1 MAKIDDSVKKKVPE
15 LRFKGFTDEWEQ
27 RKLGDE
33 VRIVMGQSPNSEN
46 YTDDPNDYILVQG
59 NADMKNGRVL
69 PRVWTTQVTKQ
80 AEKDDLILSVRA
92 PVGDIGKT
100 AYDVVIGRGVA
111 AIKGNEF
118 IFQNLGKMKSDGY
131 WTRYSTGST
140 FESINSTDIKEAII
154 SVPEIEEQDKIGSFF
169 KQLDNTITLHQ
180 SKLDLLKEQ
189 KKGYL
194 QKMFPKNGAK
204 VPELRFAGF
213 ADDWEDRKLG
223 DVLSERNDQ
232 TPETNEYP
240 LMSFVQG
247 KGVTPKGERYNRSFL
262 VKDSEKKYKKTELG
276 DFIYS
281 SNNLETGS
289 IGFNRT
295 GKAVISPVYSIFKSK
310 KSRESQFIGIM
321 SARKDFISKM
331 VRFRQGVVYGQ
342 WRIHESDFLNI
353 DMKMPNDKEQQ
364 LIISFFENIDKT
376 IALHQRKL
384 DLLKEQKKGY
394 LQKMFPKNGAKVPE
408 LRFAGVADDWEQ
420 RKLNEVSDIYDGT
433 HQTPK
438 YQDNGVMF
446 LSVENIKTL
455 TSNKFISREAFEDE
469 FKIRPQRGDVL
480 MTRIG
485 DIGTANVVETD
496 EDLAYY
502 VSLALFKSE
511 ELNPYF
517 LQASIYAP
525 FVQDQIW
532 KRTLHIAF
540 PKKINKNEIGQVPI
554 NVPTLEEQTK
564 IGSFFKQLDNTITL
578 HQRKLDLLKEQKKG
592 FLQKMF
598 V

>member
-15 LRFKGFTDEWEQ
+15 LRFKGFTDDWEE
-27 RKLGDE
+27 RKLGEHAKYRRGSFPQPYGNKEWYDGE
-33 VRIVMGQSPNSEN
+33 GAMPFVQVVDVTNKLTLVENTKQKISKLAQSKSVFVPKG
-46 YTDDPNDYILVQG
+46 TVVVTLQG
-59 NADMKNGRVL
+59 SIGRVAI
-69 PRVWTTQVTKQ
+69 TQYDSFVDRTLLIFEDY
-80 AEKDDLILSVRA
+80 EKETDERFWAYTIQKKFEIEKLKA
-92 PVGDIGKT
+92 PGGTIKT
-100 AYDVVIGRGVA
+100 I
-111 AIKGNEF
+111 
-118 IFQNLGKMKSDGY
+118 
-131 WTRYSTGST
+131 T
-140 FESINSTDIKEAII
+140 KEAL
-154 SVPEIEEQDKIGSFF
+154 SSFDVHLPQFKEQAKIGSFF
-169 KQLDNTITLHQ
+169 KQLD
-180 SKLDLLKEQ
+180 D
-189 KKGYL
+189 
-194 QKMFPKNGAK
+194 
-204 VPELRFAGF
+204 
-213 ADDWEDRKLG
+213 
-223 DVLSERNDQ
+223 
-232 TPETNEYP
+232 
-240 LMSFVQG
+240 
-247 KGVTPKGERYNRSFL
+247 
-262 VKDSEKKYKKTELG
+262 
-276 DFIYS
+276 
-281 SNNLETGS
+281 
-289 IGFNRT
+289 
-295 GKAVISPVYSIFKSK
+295 
-310 KSRESQFIGIM
+310 
-321 SARKDFISKM
+321 
-331 VRFRQGVVYGQ
+331 
-342 WRIHESDFLNI
+342 
-353 DMKMPNDKEQQ
+353 
-364 LIISFFENIDKT
+364 T

-408 LRFAGVADDWEQ
+408 LRFAGFADDWEQ

-554 NVPTLEEQTK
+554 NVPTLAEQTK
-564 IGSFFKQLDNTITL
+564 IGSFFKQLDDTIAL

>member
-1 MAKIDDSVKKKVPE
+1 MMSKKSPQ
-15 LRFKGFTDEWEQ
+15 LRFEGFTDDWEE
-27 RKLGDE
+27 RKLSDLFIKGGSGGTPKSTNKAFYDGDIPFLGISDITKSNGFINNTE
-33 VRIVMGQSPNSEN
+33 KHISSDGLNSSAAWIVSKGAISLAMYASVGKLAILNIDAATSQAFYNMIFDDYDLRDLVYQRLNKANELSEWNKLISTGTQSN
-46 YTDDPNDYILVQG
+46 L
-59 NADMKNGRVL
+59 NADKVKNFQMYL
-69 PRVWTTQVTKQ
+69 PKNHD
-80 AEKDDLILSVRA
+80 EIKLI
-92 PVGDIGKT
+92 
-100 AYDVVIGRGVA
+100 
-111 AIKGNEF
+111 
-118 IFQNLGKMKSDGY
+118 
-131 WTRYSTGST
+131 ST
-140 FESINSTDIKEAII
+140 
-154 SVPEIEEQDKIGSFF
+154 FF
-169 KQLDNTITLHQ
+169 KQIDN
-180 SKLDLLKEQ
+180 
-189 KKGYL
+189 
-194 QKMFPKNGAK
+194 
-204 VPELRFAGF
+204 
-213 ADDWEDRKLG
+213 
-223 DVLSERNDQ
+223 
-232 TPETNEYP
+232 
-240 LMSFVQG
+240 
-247 KGVTPKGERYNRSFL
+247 
-262 VKDSEKKYKKTELG
+262 
-276 DFIYS
+276 
-281 SNNLETGS
+281 
-289 IGFNRT
+289 
-295 GKAVISPVYSIFKSK
+295 
-310 KSRESQFIGIM
+310 
-321 SARKDFISKM
+321 
-331 VRFRQGVVYGQ
+331 
-342 WRIHESDFLNI
+342 
-353 DMKMPNDKEQQ
+353 
-364 LIISFFENIDKT
+364 T

-408 LRFAGVADDWEQ
+408 LRFAGFADDWEV

-540 PKKINKNEIGQVPI
+540 PKKINKNEIGQGPI
-554 NVPTLEEQTK
+554 NVPTLAEQTK
-564 IGSFFKQLDNTITL
+564 IGSFFKQLDKTIAL

-592 FLQKMF
+592 FLQTMF
-598 V
+598 VK

>member
-15 LRFKGFTDEWEQ
+15 LRFKGFTD
-27 RKLGDE
+27 
-33 VRIVMGQSPNSEN
+33 
-46 YTDDPNDYILVQG
+46 
-59 NADMKNGRVL
+59 
-69 PRVWTTQVTKQ
+69 
-80 AEKDDLILSVRA
+80 
-92 PVGDIGKT
+92 
-100 AYDVVIGRGVA
+100 
-111 AIKGNEF
+111 
-118 IFQNLGKMKSDGY
+118 
-131 WTRYSTGST
+131 
-140 FESINSTDIKEAII
+140 
-154 SVPEIEEQDKIGSFF
+154 
-169 KQLDNTITLHQ
+169 
-180 SKLDLLKEQ
+180 
-189 KKGYL
+189 
-194 QKMFPKNGAK
+194 
-204 VPELRFAGF
+204 
-213 ADDWEDRKLG
+213 DWE
-223 DVLSERNDQ
+223 V
-232 TPETNEYP
+232 
-240 LMSFVQG
+240 
-247 KGVTPKGERYNRSFL
+247 
-262 VKDSEKKYKKTELG
+262 
-276 DFIYS
+276 
-281 SNNLETGS
+281 
-289 IGFNRT
+289 
-295 GKAVISPVYSIFKSK
+295 
-310 KSRESQFIGIM
+310 
-321 SARKDFISKM
+321 
-331 VRFRQGVVYGQ
+331 
-342 WRIHESDFLNI
+342 
-353 DMKMPNDKEQQ
+353 
-364 LIISFFENIDKT
+364 
-376 IALHQRKL
+376 
-384 DLLKEQKKGY
+384 
-394 LQKMFPKNGAKVPE
+394 
-408 LRFAGVADDWEQ
+408 
-420 RKLNEVSDIYDGT
+420 RKLNEVSDIYDGN

-554 NVPTLEEQTK
+554 NVPKLAEQTK
-564 IGSFFKQLDNTITL
+564 IGSFFKQLDKTIALHQRKLDLLKEQKKGYLQKMFPKNGAKVPELRFAGFADDWEERKLGEHAKYRRGSFPQPYGNKEWYDGEGAMPFVQVVDVTNKLTLVENTKQKISKLAQSKSVFVPKGTVVVTLQGSIGRVAITQYDSFVDRTLLIFEDYEKETDERFWAYTIQKKFEIEKLKAPGGTIKTITKEALSSFDVHLPQFKEQAKIGSFFKQLDDTIAL

>member
-1 MAKIDDSVKKKVPE
+1 MKERLKAPE
-15 LRFKGFTDEWEQ
+15 LRFPGFTDDWEE
-27 RKLGDE
+27 RKFSDFTKLSQGLQIAISDRFTE
-33 VRIVMGQSPNSEN
+33 AGPNKEF
-46 YTDDPNDYILVQG
+46 YI
-59 NADMKNGRVL
+59 
-69 PRVWTTQVTKQ
+69 T
-80 AEKDDLILSVRA
+80 
-92 PVGDIGKT
+92 
-100 AYDVVIGRGVA
+100 
-111 AIKGNEF
+111 NEF
-118 IFQNLGKMKSDGY
+118 LNPNNTKKYYIENPSKNVIANKNDILMTRTGNTGKVVTNTKGAFHNNFFKIDYDPQKISKLFLYFLLTSIPIQKEILIRAGTSTIPDLNHKDFYNIKVYLPIF
-131 WTRYSTGST
+131 
-140 FESINSTDIKEAII
+140 
-154 SVPEIEEQDKIGSFF
+154 EEQQRIGSFF
-169 KQLDNTITLHQ
+169 KQLD
-180 SKLDLLKEQ
+180 D
-189 KKGYL
+189 
-194 QKMFPKNGAK
+194 
-204 VPELRFAGF
+204 
-213 ADDWEDRKLG
+213 
-223 DVLSERNDQ
+223 
-232 TPETNEYP
+232 
-240 LMSFVQG
+240 
-247 KGVTPKGERYNRSFL
+247 
-262 VKDSEKKYKKTELG
+262 
-276 DFIYS
+276 
-281 SNNLETGS
+281 
-289 IGFNRT
+289 
-295 GKAVISPVYSIFKSK
+295 
-310 KSRESQFIGIM
+310 
-321 SARKDFISKM
+321 
-331 VRFRQGVVYGQ
+331 
-342 WRIHESDFLNI
+342 
-353 DMKMPNDKEQQ
+353 
-364 LIISFFENIDKT
+364 T

-394 LQKMFPKNGAKVPE
+394 LQKMFPKNGEKVPE
-408 LRFAGVADDWEQ
+408 LRFAGFADDWEQ

-554 NVPTLEEQTK
+554 NVPTLAEQTK
-564 IGSFFKQLDNTITL
+564 IGSFFKQLDDTIAL